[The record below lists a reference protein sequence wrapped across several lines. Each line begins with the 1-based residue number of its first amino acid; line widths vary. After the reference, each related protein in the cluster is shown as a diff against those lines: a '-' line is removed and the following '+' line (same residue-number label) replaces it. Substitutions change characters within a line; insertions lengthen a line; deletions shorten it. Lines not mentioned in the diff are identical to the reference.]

1 MCTLQGGDLS
11 EGEAQR
17 DRAAT
22 QEQAA
27 DPLYA
32 KFQKYDISNHGYLS
46 QYAVGEMMKDMG
58 ARRYS
63 AQSSPARMLV
73 F

>member
-1 MCTLQGGDLS
+1 MCELQGGDLS
-11 EGEAQR
+11 EGEVQR
-17 DRAAT
+17 DQAAT

-63 AQSSPARMLV
+63 TQSLHDRMLLS
-73 F
+73 

>member
-1 MCTLQGGDLS
+1 MCALQGGDLS

-63 AQSSPARMLV
+63 TQSLHDRMLLS
-73 F
+73 